1 MIKKLSVV
9 ATLYKSAKHIDE
21 FHERMVKTISALNI
35 KDYEIILVDD
45 GSPDNSLEQAVKIQS
60 KNSNVHVIELSR
72 NFGHHK
78 AMMTGLSHATG
89 DHVFLIDSDLEE
101 EPELLETFIGEMKDN
116 EDLDVVYGVQKT
128 RKGKAIERIGGQIF
142 YKLFNLLSDNIKIEP
157 NFLTIRLM
165 KKDYVNNLLE
175 YKCQDFYFL
184 PATFLT
190 GFNLKAIEIKKH
202 SFSETTYSFF
212 QRYNLLIKLM
222 LSVSSKPLYA
232 IFYIGIF
239 ITFIAAIVAT
249 WIFIQTIFSDVQGS
263 GWPSL
268 IVSIWFFGGM
278 NIMFLGVL
286 SIYVHKIFIESK
298 PYPFT
303 VIRKIYESK

>member
-1 MIKKLSVV
+1 MIQKLSVV
-9 ATLYKSAKHIDE
+9 ATLYKSAQHIDE
-21 FHERMVKTISALNI
+21 FHARMVKTINALNI
-35 KDYEIILVDD
+35 ANYEIIFVDD
-45 GSPDNSLEQAVKIQS
+45 GSPDNSLEQAINIRS
-60 KNSNVHVIELSR
+60 KDTNVRVIELSR

-78 AMMTGLSHATG
+78 AMMTGLSHTTG

-101 EPELLETFIGEMKDN
+101 EPELLKTFIHEMKSEEN
-116 EDLDVVYGVQKT
+116 LDVVYGVQKT
-128 RKGKAIERIGGQIF
+128 RKGKMIERISGQIF
-142 YKLFNLLSDNIKIEP
+142 YKLFNILADDIKIEP

-165 KKDYVNNLLE
+165 KKDYVDNLLNF
-175 YKCQDFYFL
+175 KCQDFYFL

-190 GFNLKAIEIKKH
+190 GFNLKFIEVKKH
-202 SFSETTYSFF
+202 SSSKTTYSFF
-212 QRYNLLIKLM
+212 QRYNLLIKVM

-232 IFYIGIF
+232 IFYIGIL
-239 ITFIAAIVAT
+239 ITFIAAIFAASILIT
-249 WIFIQTIFSDVQGS
+249 TIFSSTEGS

-268 IVSIWFFGGM
+268 MVSIWFFGGM

-303 VIRKIYESK
+303 VIRKIHETK